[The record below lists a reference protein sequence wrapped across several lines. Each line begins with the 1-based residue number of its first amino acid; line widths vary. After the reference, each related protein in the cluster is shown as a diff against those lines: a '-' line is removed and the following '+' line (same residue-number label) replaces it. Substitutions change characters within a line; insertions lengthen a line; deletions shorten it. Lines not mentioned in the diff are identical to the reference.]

1 MYTSTSRTA
10 EKASNLHT
18 KKYFDMEEICK
29 NGIMQAKQLD
39 KLHDKQVRTQTGALP
54 ALPHQ
59 KREGEREMGEMQY
72 VYQQGTV
79 TDFTDYLTVT
89 QRANNA

>member
-59 KREGEREMGEMQY
+59 KRERGGGGERWETCSTYINRELLQ
-72 VYQQGTV
+72 T
-79 TDFTDYLTVT
+79 L
-89 QRANNA
+89 RII